1 MLHSNHKGDDA
12 ESPEDPGKQPLNIL
26 TLISELYN
34 FQVVSCLL
42 IYDLIKGFI
51 DDLGTSGPKGEFA
64 VEGVLRVLRCGSQSE
79 WSFQQRW
86 LNKFVR
92 SRLRTATAIRRPGSF
107 ERHRYARPGQGVRAG
122 EQA

>member
-1 MLHSNHKGDDA
+1 MLHSNHTQDET

-51 DDLGTSGPKGEFA
+51 DDLGTSGSKGEFA
-64 VEGVLRVLRCGSQSE
+64 VEGILRVLRCESGSR
-79 WSFQQRW
+79 SFQDGS
-86 LNKFVR
+86 LADAFIY
-92 SRLRTATAIRRPGSF
+92 RLRIAVAIRRPGRTK
-107 ERHRYARPGQGVRAG
+107 RHCCTRAGQGVG
-122 EQA
+122 SGDQA